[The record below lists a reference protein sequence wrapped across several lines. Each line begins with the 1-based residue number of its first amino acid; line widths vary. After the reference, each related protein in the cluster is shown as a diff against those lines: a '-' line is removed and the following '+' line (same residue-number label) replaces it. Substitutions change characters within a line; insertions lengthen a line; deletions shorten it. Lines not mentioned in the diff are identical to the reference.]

1 MNCETHINDVKSLR
15 DGSIG
20 VERES
25 GVDLGGN
32 LARNNLQD
40 LLAEL
45 DKKAVESC
53 VNLIIVILA
62 VLAAVGNSGIDKLG
76 VLGLLGGS
84 ENERRIGSGVLRL
97 VFGNGS
103 KITRVADDD
112 LREIS

>member
-1 MNCETHINDVKSLR
+1 MKSFR

-32 LARNNLQD
+32 FAGNNLQD

-45 DKKAVESC
+45 DKQAVESC

-62 VLAAVGNSGIDKLG
+62 VFAAVGNGGIDELG
-76 VLGLLGGS
+76 VFGLLRGS
-84 ENERRIGSGVLRL
+84 EDKRRVGSSILGL
-97 VFGNGS
+97 VFGNGP
-103 KITRVADDD
+103 KVTRVADDD
-112 LREIS
+112 LGRSANAPGCIAC